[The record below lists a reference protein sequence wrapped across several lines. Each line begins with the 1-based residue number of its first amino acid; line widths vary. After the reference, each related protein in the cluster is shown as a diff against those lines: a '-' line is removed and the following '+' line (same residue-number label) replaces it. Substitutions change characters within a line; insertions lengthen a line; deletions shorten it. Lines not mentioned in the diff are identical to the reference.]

1 MKRITS
7 ILILIICTTLLL
19 SGCAV
24 ASPISTKNQVG
35 SGRVI
40 KLYPDRSLS
49 DQLTQRYTTYEVG
62 TVFDLKGQ
70 VVAIPKGCTLVF
82 NGGTV
87 SNGTLVGSNTT
98 ILLKQE
104 SPVFDDVKLKGSFK
118 AEEFPLNAY
127 KSNKLDYFY
136 SFLQV
141 FSGTALYLTDDYSVT
156 EYLGEADGTTP
167 SELKIDGRGHKL
179 TLYSF
184 GACKVRNCSLKDITI
199 ESRNN
204 IDPKNGWKSDKFTFG
219 IVGNES
225 ISTLE
230 LNNVTFTKEC
240 GYAYLRGFAKLD
252 IANCIED
259 GSYFFVYDCE
269 NVNFNNNSIKNSANG
284 YYSIGKQSASG
295 KVQITDN
302 QFRNIKG
309 GGIILTGGL
318 KYNVSISNNIFEKVG
333 GGGATK
339 ACVNIHPSGII
350 NVCNNKIVANV
361 GAVTFDIDAAR
372 NEYYSD
378 ETIVTVEKNDIR
390 NVAGDTSIHGM
401 ALVGLAKLYFRNNKI
416 KDQLF
421 YFWDTPYMEFTNN
434 TVAFSKGF
442 DKNTTIGK
450 MSTHETTEKK
460 KYNHIYK
467 NNVFDIPYAKSYVKF
482 EYLSKAPVRIKGVGN
497 TYSIRVDFVD
507 QYKKFKASGDIKIYK

>member
-1 MKRITS
+1 MKRLTCIH
-7 ILILIICTTLLL
+7 ILIICTTLLL

-62 TVFDLKGQ
+62 TDFVLKGQ
-70 VVAIPKGCTLVF
+70 VVAIPEGCTLVF
-82 NGGTV
+82 NGGTL

-136 SFLQV
+136 SFLQA
-141 FSGTALYLTDDYSVT
+141 FSGTSLYLTDDYSVT
-156 EYLGEADGTTP
+156 EFLGESDCTIPTN
-167 SELKIDGRGHKL
+167 LTIDGRGHKL

-184 GACKVRNCSLKDITI
+184 GAYMVKHCSIKDITI
-199 ESRNN
+199 ECRNN
-204 IDPKNGWKSDKFTFG
+204 IAPKNRWKSDKFTFG

-230 LNNVTFTKEC
+230 LNNVSFTKEC

-252 IANCIED
+252 IANCTEE

-269 NVNFNNNSIKNSANG
+269 NVNFNNNSIKNAANG

-295 KVQITDN
+295 QVRIHDN
-302 QFRNIKG
+302 HFRNIKG

-318 KYNVSISNNIFEKVG
+318 KYNVSITNNILEKVG

-339 ACVNIHPSGII
+339 ACINIHPRGTI
-350 NVCNNKIVANV
+350 NVSKNIIVANV
-361 GAVTFDIDAAR
+361 GAVTLDIDAAG
-372 NEYYSD
+372 NGYFSD
-378 ETIVTVEKNDIR
+378 ETVVTVEKNDIR
-390 NVAGDTSIHGM
+390 SVSGDTSIHGM
-401 ALVGLAKLYFRNNKI
+401 ALVGLGKLYFRNNKI

-460 KYNHIYK
+460 TYNHIYK

-482 EYLSKAPVRIKGVGN
+482 EYLSKAPVQIKGVGN
-497 TYSIRVDFVD
+497 TYSTRVDFVD

>member
-1 MKRITS
+1 MKLC
-7 ILILIICTTLLL
+7 ILFL
-19 SGCAV
+19 
-24 ASPISTKNQVG
+24 
-35 SGRVI
+35 
-40 KLYPDRSLS
+40 SLS
-49 DQLTQRYTTYEVG
+49 LMIAMNAYGVTLSKDKSFASQLTQKDTTYV
-62 TVFDLKGQ
+62 VQDDYDLQGEI
-70 VVAIPKGCTLVF
+70 VVIPEGCALSF
-82 NGGTV
+82 EGGCV
-87 SNGTLVGSNTT
+87 KNGTLVGYNATV
-98 ILLKQE
+98 ILNQE
-104 SPVFDDVKLKGSFK
+104 SVVFNEVKLEGSFNAK
-118 AEEFPLNAY
+118 TFPINAY

-136 SFLQV
+136 SFLQA

-179 TLYSF
+179 TLYSL
-184 GACKVRNCSLKDITI
+184 GAYKVRNCSLNDITI

-240 GYAYLRGFAKLD
+240 GFAYLRGFAKLD

-269 NVNFNNNSIKNSANG
+269 NVCFKNNSIKNSANG

-295 KVQITDN
+295 QVRIHDN
-302 QFRNIKG
+302 HFRNIKG

-318 KYNVSISNNIFEKVG
+318 KYNVSITNNILEKVG

-339 ACVNIHPSGII
+339 ACINIHPRGTI
-350 NVCNNKIVANV
+350 NVSKNRIVANV
-361 GAVTFDIDAAR
+361 GAVTFDIDAAK
-372 NEYYSD
+372 EKYYSD
-378 ETIVTVEKNDIR
+378 ETVVTVEKNDIR
-390 NVAGDTSIHGM
+390 SVSGDTSIHGM
-401 ALVGLAKLYFRNNKI
+401 ALVGLGKLYFRNNKI

-434 TVAFSKGF
+434 TMAYSKGF

-482 EYLSKAPVRIKGVGN
+482 EYLSKAPVHIKGVGN
-497 TYSIRVDFVD
+497 TYSTRVDFVD